1 LLYFIGL
8 KGDWIMEIIKRFGWV
23 YYIGDASQLDS
34 EKCGKW
40 MYFFSDKK
48 FVAEIC
54 EDVVKKNVV
63 NESKH
68 SDDDTGAACFY
79 LNCDDIDAHK
89 RILSYFIVNNLIRRT
104 KSGRL
109 YDISFKLDNQ
119 TLAGEYG
126 GKYHSETKLS
136 KFIDLDTENWL
147 L

>member
-1 LLYFIGL
+1 V
-8 KGDWIMEIIKRFGWV
+8 EIIRRFGWV
-23 YYIGDASQLDS
+23 YYVGDASQLDS

-40 MYFFSDKK
+40 MYFFNDKK

-54 EDVVKKNVV
+54 NDAVEKNIV

-68 SDDDTGAACFY
+68 SDAEKGVSCFY
-79 LNCDDIDAHK
+79 LNNDDIDAHK
-89 RILSYFIVNNLIRRT
+89 RIISYFIEHKLISRT

-109 YDISFKLDNQ
+109 FNISFKLDKQ

-126 GKYHSETKLS
+126 EEFHSEIKLS
-136 KFIDLDTENWL
+136 KFIDLDTEKWL